1 MNKLKIFWKVML
13 VSCTM
18 ALFVIVAGLFG
29 IHYID
34 KLKHDTNSDYL
45 AAWKIANALSIQSQ
59 TMKSLLL
66 ESLMTDKSPQIIER
80 EQSQYIQGIGEFNRL
95 IAMYEKTQTHSYS
108 IERVSFIKRDM
119 AIYWQAS
126 EKALQ
131 LAANGQSKEG
141 YRQYVISGEQAI
153 HNVNI
158 LLHELTEHHSKV
170 IEKERQGKLAEVE
183 QLKVMVL
190 TMTGILTGTALL
202 LGMVL
207 ARMIQDRVALINLVC
222 QSTTSLKLS
231 TNELAAT
238 CEAICSTTAD
248 TEQQIV
254 LNRQQIIQIGSCVT
268 ERLER
273 IRLTM
278 DALDEKMN
286 ENSLYVL
293 NTAIKATRTGQD
305 NRGLIAMASEAQ
317 YLAEESKESAAEIT
331 ALLHKAEHDI
341 AALLAIAAQCQDIG
355 DKGAR
360 TADQVNQ
367 TLFRIK
373 NEISQNAL
381 SLSSGI
387 QKLTLD

>member
-1 MNKLKIFWKVML
+1 MNKLKIFWKVIL

-18 ALFVIVAGLFG
+18 ALFVIAAGLFG

-34 KLKHDTNSDYL
+34 KLKDDTNSDYL
-45 AAWKIANALSIQSQ
+45 AAWKIANALSTQSQ

-158 LLHELTEHHSKV
+158 LLHELTDHHSKV

-190 TMTGILTGTALL
+190 TMTGILTGIALL

-222 QSTTSLKLS
+222 QSTTNLKLS

-268 ERLER
+268 ESLER

-317 YLAEESKESAAEIT
+317 CLAEESKKSAAEIT